1 MIIKDCYLLLLI
13 NRWETL
19 QMKVLS
25 TKKLSETVKRSRK
38 ENGFTIEDLE
48 NITRLDKKILYR
60 IECGDFIPSIN
71 QYTALANALDLKL
84 DDLTVE
90 KDKSNPFTELMDKVK
105 TANEKEGLEKLF
117 SMMVALKQQIHL
129 RQTINN
135 KPD

>member
-1 MIIKDCYLLLLI
+1 
-13 NRWETL
+13 
-19 QMKVLS
+19 MKVLS